1 MSDSFE
7 SMIAKISTPEGG
19 FGLVWSSLIGMGDEF
34 HFTAARLLEHLERN
48 PETVRSHVESCE
60 ACLYVLAL
68 VRRASGEPTPEQS
81 EVVVDA
87 LRDWSLPRSGKNRG
101 V

>member
-1 MSDSFE
+1 MG
-7 SMIAKISTPEGG
+7 AK
-19 FGLVWSSLIGMGDEF
+19 F
-34 HFTAARLLEHLERN
+34 HFTAARLLEQLGRN
-48 PETVRSHVESCE
+48 PENVRSHVESCE

-87 LRDWSLPRSGKNRG
+87 LREWSVPRLGKNRG

>member
-1 MSDSFE
+1 ME
-7 SMIAKISTPEGG
+7 NET
-19 FGLVWSSLIGMGDEF
+19 
-34 HFTAARLLEHLERN
+34 HFTVARLLQQMERS
-48 PETVRSHVESCE
+48 PEEVRSHVLYCE
-60 ACLYVLAL
+60 ACRYVLAL

-87 LRDWSLPRSGKNRG
+87 LREFSFPRLGKNRG

>member
-1 MSDSFE
+1 
-7 SMIAKISTPEGG
+7 
-19 FGLVWSSLIGMGDEF
+19 MGDEF
-34 HFTAARLLEHLERN
+34 HFTAARLLEQLERN
-48 PETVRSHVESCE
+48 AENVRSHVESCE
-60 ACLYVLAL
+60 ACLFVLAL

-87 LRDWSLPRSGKNRG
+87 LREWSVPRREEKRG

>member
-1 MSDSFE
+1 
-7 SMIAKISTPEGG
+7 
-19 FGLVWSSLIGMGDEF
+19 MGDEF
-34 HFTAARLLEHLERN
+34 HFTAARLLEQSERN
-48 PETVRSHVESCE
+48 AENVRSHVESCE

-87 LRDWSLPRSGKNRG
+87 LREWSVPRREEKRG

>member
-1 MSDSFE
+1 MGHE
-7 SMIAKISTPEGG
+7 S
-19 FGLVWSSLIGMGDEF
+19 
-34 HFTAARLLEHLERN
+34 HFTAARLVEQLKRN
-48 PETVRSHVESCE
+48 PDHVQSHVESCE

-87 LRDWSLPRSGKNRG
+87 LRESLPRRQGSRG
-101 V
+101 R

>member
-1 MSDSFE
+1 
-7 SMIAKISTPEGG
+7 
-19 FGLVWSSLIGMGDEF
+19 MGDES
-34 HFTAARLLEHLERN
+34 HFTAARLMAQLERN
-48 PETVRSHVESCE
+48 PDGVRSHVESCE

-87 LRDWSLPRSGKNRG
+87 LREWTNRG